1 MPRTDAVTAVT
12 GELFEKGW
20 SRVRGSMQGMG
31 RQNQMA
37 RAARGHS
44 PAIFKAIKSGGCH
57 TKAQLRNQLEYLT
70 TKSSYIVDSRST
82 YDGLAR
88 LDAEQITDVA
98 ERFSGMWNENFTPK
112 MGHTTHML
120 MAYPV
125 GTKGSD
131 VRDMASEICERFF
144 AQEGRQFDYLIAV
157 HEDRAH
163 PHAHIVL
170 NRKSREGET
179 FYLGKDHHFNYDD
192 FRLAMVESAETRGIR
207 LEATRRVERGIT
219 TYKAP
224 LDEIYQAKREG
235 RGPVERQRIGK
246 DLDAA
251 LGQIARHSETYRFLS
266 GEASRENREDVANAL
281 FRATEIL
288 ARGGNLKSDG
298 VIYMQNGENF
308 DALVSEFRGK
318 AERAEQMIV
327 RAEPE
332 RRAALE
338 KELNEIYQGVAHMNP
353 LGERSGTLTT
363 EASKAGVYS
372 EANIVKENVD
382 AMRDPRTRA
391 EIDTALRGTGISSSE
406 VISRVEAGASNAAL
420 ERQWLADD
428 LSKIAAREG
437 INLNTRDGLE
447 KATTRLD
454 NVHADLGARLEDAG
468 VIRDKG
474 WTETERDA
482 LRAEREADD
491 DLIERGDVV
500 RLQTGT
506 AAETERALGAR
517 MDREAEF
524 QNDPERHAAMTR
536 QARDDDYRDDVSG
549 RLRTENGTEMAEREG
564 TTRQEA
570 IARREGTDGGDVA
583 FREGVQAEINQLRME
598 GYDRAYISSRSVE
611 IEERV
616 AERLRAKAERT
627 EAPRTAAI
635 GPRAEEALSAM
646 REDSVRRP
654 FNDAVSEREF
664 RDEIERDLTEE
675 QVDRLRNG
683 DADALRESVEDRL
696 DRLYLTKTYLQSDEA
711 TANSEVMNEVVD
723 EIVDAEVDAQRV
735 RHGTTRGEKGIT
747 HA

>member
-37 RAARGHS
+37 RAAKGHS

-57 TKAQLRNQLEYLT
+57 TKAQLINQLEYLT

-82 YDGLAR
+82 YDGFGR
-88 LDAEQITDVA
+88 LDSEQIKDVA
-98 ERFSGMWNENFTPK
+98 ERFSGMWNEKFTPK

-120 MAYPV
+120 MAYPI
-125 GTKGSD
+125 GTRGSD

-170 NRKSREGET
+170 NRKSRDGET

-192 FRLAMVESAETRGIR
+192 FRLAMVEAAEKRGIR
-207 LEATRRVERGIT
+207 LEATRRIERGVT

-224 LDEIYQAKREG
+224 IDEIYQAKREG
-235 RGPVERQRIGK
+235 RAPVERQRVGK

-266 GEASRENREDVANAL
+266 GEASRENRDDVANAL
-281 FRATEIL
+281 FKATEIL
-288 ARGGNLKSDG
+288 ARGGHLQSDG
-298 VIYMQNGENF
+298 VIYMQDGHNF

-318 AERAEQMIV
+318 AERAEQMIE
-327 RAEPE
+327 RAAPE

-353 LGERSGTLTT
+353 LGERSNTLNA
-363 EASKAGVYS
+363 EASRAGIYS
-372 EANIVKENVD
+372 EGNIVKENVA
-382 AMRDPRTRA
+382 AMRDPQTRA

-406 VISRVEAGASNAAL
+406 VMSRVETGASNAAL

-428 LSKIAAREG
+428 LAKIAD
-437 INLNTRDGLE
+437 RDGLNLNSRE
-447 KATTRLD
+447 GLEEATTRLD
-454 NVHADLGARLEDAG
+454 NIHADLGARLEEAG

-474 WTETERDA
+474 WS
-482 LRAEREADD
+482 EADRD
-491 DLIERGDVV
+491 VQTARQDQAEVEDNLIERGDVV
-500 RLQTGT
+500 RLETGVRT
-506 AAETERALGAR
+506 AETQGVNAAEEAENERRVDER
-517 MDREAEF
+517 MEREAEV
-524 QNDPERHAAMTR
+524 QNDPDYQAAMAALAHD
-536 QARDDDYRDDVSG
+536 QDYREDVS
-549 RLRTENGTEMAEREG
+549 
-564 TTRQEA
+564 
-570 IARREGTDGGDVA
+570 
-583 FREGVQAEINQLRME
+583 
-598 GYDRAYISSRSVE
+598 
-611 IEERV
+611 
-616 AERLRAKAERT
+616 ERLREENGVALAEEQGVARA
-627 EAPRTAAI
+627 EAEADRPRTD
-635 GPRAEEALSAM
+635 EALAAM
-646 REDSVRRP
+646 RENSTEPP
-654 FNDAVSEREF
+654 FADAASASEF
-664 RDEIERDLTEE
+664 REEIERDLTED
-675 QVDRLRNG
+675 QIAQLRNG

-696 DRLYLTKTYLQSDEA
+696 DRLYLTKTYLQGDEG

-735 RHGTTRGEKGIT
+735 RHGTTHGEKGIT

>member
-57 TKAQLRNQLEYLT
+57 TKAQLRNQIEYLT

-88 LDAEQITDVA
+88 LDAEQIDDVA
-98 ERFSGMWNENFTPK
+98 ERFSDMWNENFTPK

-120 MAYPV
+120 MAYPI

-131 VRDMASEICERFF
+131 VRDMGSEICERFF

-170 NRKSREGET
+170 NRKSRDGET

-192 FRLAMVESAETRGIR
+192 FRLAMVESAEKRGIR

-219 TYKAP
+219 TYKAS

-235 RGPVERQRIGK
+235 RVPVERQRVGK

-266 GEASRENREDVANAL
+266 GEASRDNREDVANAL

-298 VIYMQNGENF
+298 VIYMQDGQNF

-327 RAEPE
+327 RAEPH

-353 LGERSGTLTT
+353 LGERSATLNA
-363 EASKAGVYS
+363 EASRAGVYS
-372 EANIVKENVD
+372 EANISKD
-382 AMRDPRTRA
+382 KIAAMQEPRTRA

-428 LSKIAAREG
+428 LSKIADKEG
-437 INLNTRDGLE
+437 INLYTREGLE
-447 KATTRLD
+447 QATTRLD
-454 NVHADLGARLEDAG
+454 SVHADLGERLEAAG

-474 WTETERDA
+474 WTETQRDA
-482 LRAEREADD
+482 LREDD
-491 DLIERGDVV
+491 SLIERGDVV
-500 RLQTGT
+500 RLETG
-506 AAETERALGAR
+506 A
-517 MDREAEF
+517 
-524 QNDPERHAAMTR
+524 
-536 QARDDDYRDDVSG
+536 
-549 RLRTENGTEMAEREG
+549 LRTEQQGTEAESERGLDGQADGEAEIAIEAERNE
-564 TTRQEA
+564 
-570 IARREGTDGGDVA
+570 VP
-583 FREGVQAEINQLRME
+583 
-598 GYDRAYISSRSVE
+598 RA
-611 IEERV
+611 
-616 AERLRAKAERT
+616 AT
-627 EAPRTAAI
+627 I
-635 GPRAEEALSAM
+635 GPRTEEALSAM
-646 REDSVRRP
+646 REDSADRP
-654 FNDAVSEREF
+654 FSDAVSEREF
-664 RDEIERDLTEE
+664 RDEIERHLTGE
-675 QVDRLRNG
+675 QVRQLRDG

-696 DRLYLTKTYLQSDEA
+696 DRLYLTKTYLQGDET
-711 TANSEVMNEVVD
+711 TANSDVMHEVQE
-723 EIVDAEVDAQRV
+723 EIVDAELDAQRV

-747 HA
+747 HG